1 MVELTNREEF
11 DASDWGLPG
20 PRTADWCM
28 DYILN
33 EGLGIEGHHE
43 HFRSICK
50 LAASDWGVQEHYQ
63 LSLQLKQA
71 LCIDMLDGSNL
82 VSVETKFRRMQTI
95 EFAHWDKAKDQE
107 SKGIGGKLSLEEQ
120 AAFSGVTRA
129 HTAIM
134 ICPDL
139 IEHVRAELEREGK
152 LNKNLRLAREES
164 ESRRKHG

>member
-1 MVELTNREEF
+1 
-11 DASDWGLPG
+11 
-20 PRTADWCM
+20 M

-50 LAASDWGVQEHYQ
+50 LAAADWGVQEHCQ
-63 LSLQLKQA
+63 LSPQLNQA
-71 LCIDMLDGSNL
+71 LCIDMLDGTDL
-82 VSVETKFRRMQTI
+82 VSIETKFRRMQTI

-107 SKGIGGKLSLEEQ
+107 SKGIGGKLTLEEQ

-129 HTAIM
+129 HAAIM

-139 IEHVRAELEREGK
+139 VEHVRSELEREGK
-152 LNKNLRLAREES
+152 LNKNLRLAREER
-164 ESRRKHG
+164 EARRKHG